1 MRRGR
6 YEQALRDARSAL
18 SYVPSSSEWELF
30 DADAAVPLRSLHELD
45 NHVQIAITET
55 ARRAAAA
62 RAMHAAAL
70 EAAGAVANAGE
81 LDVYHP
87 EFNPCALDGD
97 VDADDPTVNARTDKS
112 YDDVTKSSWK
122 NSTTTMGEGSV
133 DVNARRSNAD
143 RTGPK
148 RTHLTTRGV
157 GRVVLSRAGEG
168 GRTEDLV
175 VDSGVAAAVEW
186 RRACAL
192 DPNRRDYSA
201 RCRAAA
207 QRYLPTKPRGVL
219 IDEGAGA
226 TVEWL
231 GKFLLIFVWAIGM
244 TSCFIHR
251 NGKVGQRP
259 RVRAPA
265 VQVLLLLR
273 VDARAHFRP
282 LPALTGAHHGQAAR
296 HGRGRAGPVTPV
308 PEGYPGPGE
317 CFFSSLTVCL
327 YELCVFSG

>member
-1 MRRGR
+1 MFFFHSQAKLAAGGLGGRRAKFFLASVRARAYMRRGR

-45 NHVQIAITET
+45 HHVQIAITET

-81 LDVYHP
+81 LGVYHP

-97 VDADDPTVNARTDKS
+97 VDADDPSITTRNDKS

-133 DVNARRSNAD
+133 DVNARRINAD
-143 RTGPK
+143 RTGAK
-148 RTHLTTRGV
+148 RPHLTTRGV

-192 DPNRRDYSA
+192 DRNRRDYSA

-231 GKFLLIFVWAIGM
+231 GKFILIFVWVIVM
-244 TSCFIHR
+244 TSCFFHR

-259 RVRAPA
+259 RVRAPV

-273 VDARAHFRP
+273 VDARANLRP
-282 LPALTGAHHGQAAR
+282 LPALTRAHHGQAAR
-296 HGRGRAGPVTPV
+296 HGRG
-308 PEGYPGPGE
+308 
-317 CFFSSLTVCL
+317 
-327 YELCVFSG
+327 

>member
-30 DADAAVPLRSLHELD
+30 DADAAVTLRSLHELD
-45 NHVQIAITET
+45 NHVPIAITET

-133 DVNARRSNAD
+133 DVNARRINAD
-143 RTGPK
+143 RTGAK

-175 VDSGVAAAVEW
+175 VDSG
-186 RRACAL
+186 
-192 DPNRRDYSA
+192 
-201 RCRAAA
+201 
-207 QRYLPTKPRGVL
+207 
-219 IDEGAGA
+219 
-226 TVEWL
+226 
-231 GKFLLIFVWAIGM
+231 KFILLLVWAI
-244 TSCFIHR
+244 
-251 NGKVGQRP
+251 
-259 RVRAPA
+259 
-265 VQVLLLLR
+265 
-273 VDARAHFRP
+273 
-282 LPALTGAHHGQAAR
+282 
-296 HGRGRAGPVTPV
+296 
-308 PEGYPGPGE
+308 
-317 CFFSSLTVCL
+317 
-327 YELCVFSG
+327 